1 MREEQELMS
10 DAAET
15 KAETGTPT
23 RHIAPPATAGI
34 RADLAIE
41 DRGGV
46 RIIALSRGKANVIDA
61 GFAALLHEAVKDAQR
76 EPGVRAVVLTSTS
89 PKIFCGGFD
98 LAALSKIGEDEFRS
112 FIKRFEPLFF
122 DLFLLGKPVVAALT
136 GHAIAGGAL
145 LAATA
150 DFRLAAAG
158 PGTLGLSEIKLGV
171 QVPRFALEVART
183 TLGERLLSRLALTG
197 DSLSFQEALEAG
209 ALDRIVAP
217 DRLLEEAIGLAERLS
232 LSPMAYA
239 AIKRD
244 LRSGP
249 AARAQTGLEEG
260 RSAFVSSWFS
270 EAGQAGIAAA
280 LARLAA
286 R

>member
-1 MREEQELMS
+1 MT
-10 DAAET
+10 DAADP
-15 KAETGTPT
+15 KATPEAPT
-23 RHIAPPATAGI
+23 AQTTPASPSSPPAS
-34 RADLAIE
+34 ADLAIE

-46 RIIALSRGKANVIDA
+46 RVIALSRGKANVIDG

-76 EPGVRAVVLTSTS
+76 EPGVRAVVLTSAS

-98 LAALSKIGEDEFRS
+98 LAVLSRVGEDEFRS

-122 DLFLLGKPVVAALT
+122 DLFLFGKPLVAALT

-150 DFRLAAAG
+150 DFRLAAEG
-158 PGTLGLSEIKLGV
+158 PGTFGLSEIKLGV
-171 QVPRFALEVART
+171 QVPRFALEAARA
-183 TLGERLLSRLALTG
+183 TLGERVLTRLALTG
-197 DSLSFQEALEAG
+197 DPLFFQEALEAG
-209 ALDRIVAP
+209 ALDRIVPAE
-217 DRLLEEAIGLAERLS
+217 RLRDEAVALAERLS
-232 LSPMAYA
+232 SSPAAYG

-244 LRSGP
+244 LRSGA
-249 AARAQTGLEEG
+249 AARAQAGLEEG
-260 RSAFVSSWFS
+260 RNAFVSSWFS
-270 EAGQAGIAAA
+270 EAGQAGIGAA